1 MPDDAKIAKAENYDA
16 TFADCVVQS
25 EIWGNLQCGRPL
37 SREVMFCFLL

>member
-25 EIWGNLQCGRPL
+25 EIWGNLQCTVV
-37 SREVMFCFLL
+37 SDEKWTQNQKF